1 LEKKFPDLQ
10 FVYADTNAIGNE
22 ATKTIQLM
30 VDCIDRPGLTGD
42 LSNILTN
49 LDIGV
54 EAMECKRFTMEGIND
69 MVFSAKLTL
78 AVPETAE
85 SEVIAGEIEALAE
98 EIRVNV
104 L

>member
-1 LEKKFPDLQ
+1 
-10 FVYADTNAIGNE
+10 
-22 ATKTIQLM
+22 
-30 VDCIDRPGLTGD
+30 
-42 LSNILTN
+42 
-49 LDIGV
+49 
-54 EAMECKRFTMEGIND
+54 MEGIND
-69 MVFSAKLTL
+69 KVFSAKLTL